1 MRIVGGSHRGRAI
14 SAPPGDDTRPTTDRV
29 REALFNMLLHS
40 PSLLTDEGKTRLE
53 GGIVLDPFAGS
64 GALSFE
70 ALSRGALHAY
80 LFEIDALARRTILR
94 NAAELKLADRITLRG
109 ADARQPGAPP
119 GNAHG
124 LADIVFLD
132 PPYRSGLGTQALAA
146 LDAQGWL
153 KPGALAMVE
162 TDAKGSFAIPP
173 GFVLLEE
180 RQQGPARL
188 TFLLRNG

>member
-1 MRIVGGSHRGRAI
+1 MRIVGGIHRGRNLQ
-14 SAPPGDDTRPTTDRV
+14 APADRTTRPTTDRV
-29 REALFNMLLHS
+29 RESLFNMLLHS
-40 PSLLTDEGKTRLE
+40 ATLLTDEGKTRLE
-53 GGIVLDPFAGS
+53 GGIILDPFAGS

-80 LFEIDALARRTILR
+80 LFEIDPAARRTILH
-94 NAAELKLADRITLRG
+94 NASDLGVAGQITLRG
-109 ADARQPGAPP
+109 ADAVHPGPAVAP
-119 GNAHG
+119 
-124 LADIVFLD
+124 ADIVFLD

-146 LDAQGWL
+146 LDRNGWL
-153 KPGALAMVE
+153 KPDALVMVE

-188 TFLLRNG
+188 TFLIRNRR